1 MNRRPNNDCPAH
13 ALDAHTAVCKL
24 DSPANPVR
32 KKNTHCS
39 TEMTV
44 EFASNKASPMA
55 STPQAP
61 TKSALSLQLE
71 QVEQGTFVSTL
82 DTSSNADDH
91 LKKSVSRE
99 INIVRQ
105 QPTER
110 LFLRKISKMI
120 SDEQWLEMDEFL
132 RSPARVAASR
142 SGSDLTRSIKWL
154 KTSQGNHMND
164 ILELTSSVNDLSLDM
179 ASWGS
184 NDLNPMEIV
193 HFACRFNPPRSI
205 IRHLASLYPE
215 GVMYP
220 DKLGRLPLHYAA
232 KWGSSSR
239 LIAYLVEKDRSAA
252 SVKDNLGK
260 TPLSLLCENYSSSID
275 TNEFSSEEN
284 MVESIKS
291 LIEADPDSI
300 NIEDNGGT
308 SAIEYAIASDSPYGA
323 IRLIQK
329 ASERDWKE
337 RKKTS
342 MPGEATHQH
351 IEEQLIREDQQ
362 KQQAEEVSRETKR
375 MNCVSTGRVH
385 LNDVP
390 PTRKPKTRPKYA
402 PTA

>member
-1 MNRRPNNDCPAH
+1 M
-13 ALDAHTAVCKL
+13 
-24 DSPANPVR
+24 R